1 MLPMLGLMGVPM
13 FGAWLVGTIVK
24 LILTLFFAW
33 LALLLW
39 KDGIVRASVLM
50 RERFGKSFVVGL
62 LTMAGLVVAIPVGI
76 ISLVLLAAIAIVILC
91 ITIIGIPVALL
102 LVIALVLAIVGLVVG
117 AIFLM
122 FLGYVNG
129 LLYLGRRVLGERGR
143 DKSPILAIG
152 VGMVLILALK
162 LMGQIA
168 GFAGVMLF
176 HPLSIAFGIAAGA
189 LAFILTV
196 AGLGA
201 LWLSFAQ
208 GGGLAWRSYNWGP
221 LRRGPSP
228 SGAEMPPTAPP
239 AGVATPPPPAAEAP
253 PPAGGTSDA
262 P

>member
-1 MLPMLGLMGVPM
+1 MGVPV
-13 FGAWLVGTIVK
+13 FGAWLVGTLVK

-39 KDGIVRASVLM
+39 KDGIVRASTLM
-50 RERFGKSFVVGL
+50 RDRFGKSFVVGL

-152 VGMVLILALK
+152 VGMVLILLLK

-168 GFAGVMLF
+168 SFAGVMLF

-221 LRRGPSP
+221 LRRGPS
-228 SGAEMPPTAPP
+228 SADVPPVAPP
-239 AGVATPPPPAAEAP
+239 PGVATPPPPTAQAP
-253 PPAGGTSDA
+253 PPVDGTSDA